1 MAEVTSRPP
10 SGGPPARLNG
20 GSSSDWTVQAADTIE
35 SVVGTIREKTVIPAT
50 TAARAVVYGLVA
62 GVLGIVLLVLVVIV
76 SVRFGAVY
84 LPGWFA
90 DKPGRSVWATQAII
104 GGILTLAGLFL
115 VRKANAAASGSK
127 D

>member
-10 SGGPPARLNG
+10 SGGPPARLQTTA
-20 GSSSDWTVQAADTIE
+20 STDWTVQAADTIE

-50 TAARAVVYGLVA
+50 TAARAVIYGLVV
-62 GVLGIVLLVLVVIV
+62 GVLGIVLLVLVVILG
-76 SVRFGAVY
+76 VRFGVVY

-90 DKPGRSVWATQAII
+90 DKPGRSAWATQAII
-104 GGILTLAGLFL
+104 GGIFSLAGLFL
-115 VRKANAAASGSK
+115 VRKANAATSGSK